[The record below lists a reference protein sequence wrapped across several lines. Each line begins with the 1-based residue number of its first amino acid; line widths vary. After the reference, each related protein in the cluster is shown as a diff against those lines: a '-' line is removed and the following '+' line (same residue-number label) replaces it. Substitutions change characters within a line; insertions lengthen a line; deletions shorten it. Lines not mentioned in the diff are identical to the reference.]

1 METDIVLQ
9 RHAGLSLSKTEKWRV
24 FLEENSR
31 SGRAANNHTNKYEA
45 GAFGCPSPENKYT
58 FGPFCSGGEH
68 GIVGDRHLQRTCVCL
83 CPACLYITTVSAC
96 SCMMS
101 SELSLALVVS
111 ALSHFNSCG
120 LAEVVRKSGRDKVK
134 NDISHGGGARTLH
147 AACASREVG
156 DAVHRW
162 SQEHH
167 R

>member
-1 METDIVLQ
+1 MQVSLYQ
-9 RHAGLSLSKTEKWRV
+9 RRRNGGCSWRRIPDRAVRQRITPTNTKPGLL
-24 FLEENSR
+24 
-31 SGRAANNHTNKYEA
+31 G
-45 GAFGCPSPENKYT
+45 GPSPEYKYT
-58 FGPFCSGGEH
+58 FGPFCSRGEH
-68 GIVGDRHLQRTCVCL
+68 DIVGDRHLQRTCVCL
-83 CPACLYITTVSAC
+83 CPACLYIATVSAC

-162 SQEHH
+162 LQGHH